1 MTLFSKRP
9 HAHLQTI
16 LKKSLRRALP
26 LVVAGSLSL
35 SLYGLPAHATLEQ
48 TLAPYPDDT
57 LALVSVDLDLGHWGY
72 ILSRLMSGKKSAA
85 EPVNEAAEG
94 KQTSGTAK
102 SAQPAK
108 PKTKADEGDA
118 KADGKMDQL
127 PPQLGELMHLLKDDF
142 NFDPFWDGLLNLGSH
157 LTIAYRPYPGTRG
170 QMLFSLNL
178 KSPDKVNELM
188 GHLHEYVT
196 RQGDYHTV
204 VVDRFGP
211 ADIYTLTKKN
221 GLPADFNQLH
231 LAISGKNLIG
241 TLGPNDDLIK
251 RMLYIQGVLP
261 PESRFHLA
269 SQPLFEPIKQTLKD
283 KAVWVYID
291 AQGGFQTA
299 MMMGAPAT
307 VEMQEL
313 GILSQVLTLNR
324 GLGVGLDIDKE
335 GIKLESFVAP
345 DYPNL
350 TPAQADY
357 LQALN
362 RTPQHDLNG
371 LLTHMPARPIVVTA
385 GQGLDVALSKPLPF
399 KLPLDDLPFTAED
412 VRKGIQS
419 IFNIDYQSDLVPKL
433 DGRYGF
439 GLFEAAQAG
448 GSPQAVLY
456 LGVRDGQEANFDT
469 LMQKQLQFNLTA
481 LQNLGSA
488 GSSQTPVQENMMT
501 LKTMAETYAVD
512 HDGSYPGNLDML
524 SAEARKQGYWQDV
537 TNPVTGKG
545 GLGNALKDAAGMGS
559 KPDVSLAGT
568 VFYAPKD
575 QLSDYEILGYD
586 PTGKLYSLNRDSGDF
601 KTEIE
606 VLPKA
611 TVPAPKATLVSPK
624 QVDSYQG
631 VPIYTLALDLKGQL
645 PAELPADVQPVYARK
660 GNVWMLAINP
670 AALKAAIDG
679 KKPERV
685 DYWMTQTDTQAA
697 TALFYLDIAATGEAL
712 KGVLPQLID
721 KPEEVEAIAAALKPW
736 HALFAAATREP
747 RGTAGQFVID
757 ADLDKVSLE
766 PLMNLFK
773 AGGPSLQPEDMPKA
787 DKPAKH
793 SSGH

>member
-9 HAHLQTI
+9 HAHLQTV
-16 LKKSLRRALP
+16 LNKSLRRALP
-26 LVVAGSLSL
+26 LFMAGSLSL
-35 SLYGLPAHATLEQ
+35 SLFGLPAQATLEQ

-72 ILSRLMSGKKSAA
+72 IISWLMSGKKSAA
-85 EPVNEAAEG
+85 EPV
-94 KQTSGTAK
+94 QTSAEAKKNSGAAK
-102 SAQPAK
+102 SGQSAK
-108 PKTKADEGDA
+108 PKADDGDA

-127 PPQLGELMHLLKDDF
+127 PPQLGELMHLLKDEF
-142 NFDPFWDGLLNLGSH
+142 HFDLFWDGLLNLGSH

-188 GHLHEYVT
+188 EHFHAYVT

-204 VVDRFGP
+204 VVDHFGP
-211 ADIYTLTKKN
+211 ADIYTLSQKN
-221 GLPADFNQLH
+221 GLPEDFNQLH
-231 LAISGKNLIG
+231 LAISGQNLIG

-269 SQPLFEPIKQTLKD
+269 SQPLFEPIKNTLKD
-283 KAVWVYID
+283 KAVWVYLD
-291 AQGGFQTA
+291 AQGGYQTA
-299 MMMGAPAT
+299 MMMGAPAA
-307 VEMQEL
+307 EREEL

-324 GLGVGLDIDKE
+324 GLGVGLDIDRE
-335 GIKLESFVAP
+335 GIKLESFVVP

-371 LLTHMPARPIVVTA
+371 LLAQMPARPIVVTA

-412 VRKGIQS
+412 VRKGLKS

-439 GLFEAAQAG
+439 GLFEAAPAG

-456 LGVRDGQEANFDT
+456 LGVRDGQEASFDT

-481 LQNLGSA
+481 LQNLGNA

-501 LKTMAETYAVD
+501 LKTMVETYAVD
-512 HDGSYPGNLDML
+512 HDGAYPANLDAL
-524 SAEARKQGYWQDV
+524 SAEARQQGYWQDV
-537 TNPVTGKG
+537 SNPVTGKSG
-545 GLGNALKDAAGMGS
+545 IGAALKDFAGLNGR
-559 KPDVSLAGT
+559 PDVNLAGI
-568 VFYAPKD
+568 VFYSPKGD
-575 QLSDYEILGYD
+575 AGDYEIIGYD
-586 PTGKLYSLNRDSGDF
+586 PAGKLYSINRDSGDF
-601 KTEIE
+601 KTELDG
-606 VLPKA
+606 LPKA
-611 TVPAPKATLVSPK
+611 EVPAPKAVLVAPK
-624 QVDSYQG
+624 QIESYQG
-631 VPIYTLALDLKGQL
+631 IPIYTLALDLKGQL

-679 KKPERV
+679 KKPERL

-697 TALFYLDIAATGEAL
+697 SALFYLDIAATGEAL

-721 KPEEVEAIAAALKPW
+721 KPEEIEAITAALKPW
-736 HALFAAATREP
+736 HALFATATREP

-766 PLMNLFK
+766 PLLNLFK
-773 AGGPSLQPEDMPKA
+773 AGGSSLKPEDMPKA
-787 DKPAKH
+787 EKPVKKH
-793 SSGH
+793 RSGH